1 MTGHAGT
8 DRDNLLKL
16 ALSRC
21 RFALAGVGLISA
33 MINVLFL
40 AGPLF
45 MLEVYDRVLPSR
57 SIPTLVSLLL
67 ILMCLYLCQG
77 LLDLIRNRILARV
90 GAYVDC
96 VTGET
101 CFARS
106 AAMAVGTPTGDAL
119 QPLRDLEQVR
129 SFLGGPGPSA
139 LFDLPWIPLYMLVC
153 FSFHPWIGVTALAG
167 ASILLLMTLVT
178 DLASRRPSHTAT
190 LLSIQKSSLS
200 SAVMRNAEAVLVLGM
215 VPHLGRSWSALN
227 GRSIGSQLRLSDVG
241 SGFGSLSRSFRM
253 FLQSAILALSAYL
266 FIGGEVTSGMIVASG
281 ILVSRALAPVE
292 LSIAHWKTFIAA
304 TQSWRRLSTLLSAKA
319 PHERLSLPAP
329 AVRLQ
334 VEGLAVVP
342 PGSTTPGLV
351 QATFSVEAGSALA
364 VVGPSGAGKST
375 LARALVGA
383 WPSLR
388 GSIRLDGTLIQH
400 FDPQILSAHVGYL
413 PQDLDLFSGTVA
425 QNIGRFDPSA
435 SDKAVLAA
443 AMAADVHEM
452 VLKLAN
458 GYDTQ
463 IGEGGCALSTGQRQR
478 IGLARALYG
487 EPFLVVLDEPNSSLD
502 QSGEAALTKAIRAVR
517 ARGGIVV
524 VIAHRASALE
534 ACDQVMLLS
543 DGQTQMLERKRD
555 VIRSVSLR
563 GDDGGDARR
572 SATIVSEGGEERR
585 QLVAEMS

>member
-1 MTGHAGT
+1 MTTGAG
-8 DRDNLLKL
+8 RGRENLLML
-16 ALSRC
+16 ALAQC
-21 RFALAGVGLISA
+21 RLALAGVGLISA
-33 MINVLFL
+33 MINLLFL

-67 ILMCLYLCQG
+67 ILMFLYLCQG
-77 LLDLIRNRILARV
+77 VLDLLRNRILARV
-90 GAYVDC
+90 GAYVDL

-106 AAMAVGTPTGDAL
+106 AARAVGAPSGDAL
-119 QPLRDLEQVR
+119 QPLKDLEQVR

-153 FSFHPWIGVTALAG
+153 FSFHPWIGVAALAG
-167 ASILLLMTLVT
+167 AFVLLLMTLVT
-178 DLASRRPSHTAT
+178 DLASRRPSHAATAV
-190 LLSIQKSSLS
+190 SMQKSSLAN
-200 SAVMRNAEAVLVLGM
+200 AVVRNAEAVRVLGM
-215 VPHLGRSWSALN
+215 VPHLGRNWSALN
-227 GRSIGSQLRLSDVG
+227 ARFIGNQLRLSDVG
-241 SGFGSLSRSFRM
+241 SGFGSTSRSFRM

-304 TQSWRRLSTLLSAKA
+304 TQSWRRLSTLLSATA
-319 PHERLSLPAP
+319 QTERLSLPAP
-329 AVRLQ
+329 AMRLK

-388 GSIRLDGTLIQH
+388 GSIRLDGTLIEH
-400 FDPQILSAHVGYL
+400 FDPEVLSAHVGYL
-413 PQDLDLFSGTVA
+413 PQDLDLFSGTIA

-435 SDKAVLAA
+435 SAEAVIAA
-443 AMAADVHEM
+443 AIAAGVHEM
-452 VLKLAN
+452 VLKLAD

-478 IGLARALYG
+478 IGLARALFA

-555 VIRSVSLR
+555 IIRSVSSG
-563 GDDGGDARR
+563 GDDLGEARR
-572 SATIVSEGGEERR
+572 SQPFSSDGGGDRR